1 MELARKK
8 CVPCEGGIAPLGPEE
23 AKAYLKQVDAGW
35 SLAGDRIAREFR
47 FRDFREAMSFVNKV
61 AGIAEAEGHHPDIH
75 IRWNRVRLELYT
87 HAIKGLHENDFIVA
101 AKIDALT
108 K

>member
-8 CVPCEGGIAPLGPEE
+8 CVPCEGGIAPLGQAE
-23 AKAYLKQVDAGW
+23 AEAYLKQVDAGW
-35 SLAGDRIAREFR
+35 SLAGGRIAREFR

-75 IRWNRVRLELYT
+75 IRWNRVRLEIFT
-87 HAIKGLHENDFIVA
+87 HAINGLHENDFIVA
-101 AKIDALT
+101 AKIDALLE
-108 K
+108 